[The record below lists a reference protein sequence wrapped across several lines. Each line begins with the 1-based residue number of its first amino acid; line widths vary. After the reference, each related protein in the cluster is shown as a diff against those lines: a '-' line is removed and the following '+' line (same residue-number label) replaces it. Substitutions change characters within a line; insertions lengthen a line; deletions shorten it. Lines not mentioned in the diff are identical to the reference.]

1 MSCNKAYIIIVQ
13 GDTSDIT
20 VDMTGE
26 AVSAVQSVEMT
37 ITSQSVKKSAVK
49 VSDNEWVVSF
59 TSEETKALKAET
71 TSYCITATFTGN
83 KIATTVYDGV
93 VSIRQKE

>member
-1 MSCNKAYIIIVQ
+1 MGCDKTYINIIQ

-37 ITSQSVKKSAVK
+37 IPSQSVKKSAVK
-49 VSDNEWVVSF
+49 AADNEWVVSF
-59 TSEETKALKAET
+59 SHEETKALKAGT
-71 TSYCITATFTGN
+71 TSYCITITLTGE
-83 KIATTVYDGV
+83 KIATIVYDGV